1 MRFRQIR
8 LILSLISA
16 FSSALPVLIFAIGGI
31 AIVAGC
37 ILTNKMPEDLPETL
51 AFCISSPLAAAGLL
65 CGTAG
70 SIWLYAVSGSTGQIR
85 RRMLWIVR
93 SCLLLPP
100 LIAIVI
106 LLAMD
111 GFNPAGP
118 HEMGIY
124 SRFAL
129 KGAVL
134 AVITWLL
141 PTKSKANPSETSE
154 NYIKE

>member
-16 FSSALPVLIFAIGGI
+16 FSSALPVLIFAI
-31 AIVAGC
+31 
-37 ILTNKMPEDLPETL
+37 
-51 AFCISSPLAAAGLL
+51 
-65 CGTAG
+65 
-70 SIWLYAVSGSTGQIR
+70 
-85 RRMLWIVR
+85 
-93 SCLLLPP
+93 
-100 LIAIVI
+100 VI

-129 KGAVL
+129 TGAVL

-154 NYIKE
+154 NDIKE